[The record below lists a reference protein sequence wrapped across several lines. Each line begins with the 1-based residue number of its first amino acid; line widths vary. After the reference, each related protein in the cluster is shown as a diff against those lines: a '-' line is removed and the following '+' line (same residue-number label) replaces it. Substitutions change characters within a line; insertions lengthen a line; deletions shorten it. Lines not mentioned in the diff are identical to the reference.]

1 MRKLRFDLT
10 IDASAALAPNADSFY
25 AQAYLGG
32 SEIADNFRTLP
43 GIKYKTKIGTV
54 TFGNQLLAV
63 SPCNFPNLN
72 TDDLSSVE
80 IDVCALSA
88 MAQVCQFDLE
98 QSFVSLQ
105 MAAGSNG
112 DFTVANFFNFYW
124 SEMANSIN
132 GQIESLRWQ
141 GDTGLAPLPGPIPDP
156 LSLCDGYEVAL
167 TAGLVPPVTVPPTTP
182 VVNGGTGAIATFAT
196 LITKLN
202 AAFALTPANI
212 ASRTADLRFYM
223 PTQLVNLYRYG
234 VAAGNTNAYITQ
246 DLNLTYLGIKIVL
259 CPGMSN
265 DTFVITLKDNLIYAF
280 DGEGDSSDLRAVN
293 LADTVAEPVIR
304 TRANMK
310 VGFSYVNPGD
320 IVFYS

>member
-1 MRKLRFDLT
+1 MRKLRFDLN
-10 IDASAALAPNADSFY
+10 ILPSAELTPNADAFY

-54 TFGNQLLAV
+54 TFGTGLLAA

-72 TDDLSSVE
+72 TDELSSVE
-80 IDVCALSA
+80 VDVCALSA

-112 DFTVANFFNFYW
+112 DFTVASFFSFYW
-124 SEMANSIN
+124 SEMANAIA

-141 GDTGLAPLPGPIPDP
+141 GDTGGAAPLN
-156 LSLCDGYEVAL
+156 LCDGYEVLLGNAL
-167 TAGLVPPVTVPPTTP
+167 PPPVPVPGTNY
-182 VVNGGTGAIATFAT
+182 VISGGSGAITTFSGVGELADS
-196 LITKLN
+196 LE
-202 AAFALTPANI
+202 AAFALVPAAI
-212 ASRTADLRFYM
+212 ASRTADLRIYM
-223 PTQLVNLYRYG
+223 PTQLVNIYRLG
-234 VAAGNTNAYITQ
+234 VASGNTNAYITQ
-246 DLNLTYLGIKIVL
+246 DLSLTYLGIKIVL

-265 DTFVITLKDNLIYAF
+265 NTFVITLKDNLLFAF
-280 DGEGDSSDLRAVN
+280 DGEGDASDLRAIN

-310 VGFSYVNPGD
+310 VGFSFVNPQD
-320 IVFYS
+320 IVYYS

>member
-10 IDASAALAPNADSFY
+10 IDPSAALAPNADAFY

-32 SEIADNFRTLP
+32 TEITDNFRTLP

-54 TFGNQLLAV
+54 TFGSQLLAA

-72 TDDLSSVE
+72 TDDLSSHEV
-80 IDVCALSA
+80 DVCALSA

-124 SEMANSIN
+124 SEMANAVN
-132 GQIESLRWQ
+132 GQIEQLRWI
-141 GDTGLAPLPGPIPDP
+141 GNTSLPPIAPGVPDP
-156 LSLCDGYEVAL
+156 LSLCDGYEVQFGAP
-167 TAGLVPPVTVPPTTP
+167 GSGIVPYTMV
-182 VVNGGTGAIATFAT
+182 GGINPTFANLLT
-196 LITKLN
+196 NIQS
-202 AAFALTPANI
+202 AFALVPAAI
-212 ASRTADLRFYM
+212 ASRTADLRIYL
-223 PTQLVNLYRYG
+223 PTQLVNLYRLG
-234 VAAGNTNAYITQ
+234 VAQGNTNAFITQ
-246 DLNLTYLGIKIVL
+246 DLALTYLGIKIVL

-265 DTFVITLKDNLIYAF
+265 NKILITLKDNLIYAF
-280 DGEGDSSDLRAVN
+280 DGEGDSSDLRAIN

-310 VGFSYVNPGD
+310 VGFSFVNPQD
-320 IVFYS
+320 IVFGS

>member
-1 MRKLRFDLT
+1 MKKLRFDLN
-10 IDASAALAPNADSFY
+10 IDASALLAPNADAFY
-25 AQAYLGG
+25 AQAYLSG
-32 SEIADNFRTLP
+32 SEIPDNFRTLP

-54 TFGNQLLAV
+54 TFGTGLLAT

-72 TDDLSSVE
+72 TDDLSSHEV
-80 IDVCALSA
+80 DVCALSA

-112 DFTVANFFNFYW
+112 DFTVASFFNFYW
-124 SEMANSIN
+124 SEMANAIA

-141 GDTGLAPLPGPIPDP
+141 GDTLSVNPQLA
-156 LSLCDGYEVAL
+156 LCDGYEKQLAASVL
-167 TAGLVPPVTVPPTTP
+167 AGDVI
-182 VVNGGTGAIATFAT
+182 NGGTGNITTFTGVGGLGA
-196 LITKLN
+196 KLA
-202 AAFALTPANI
+202 AAFAFVPAAI
-212 ASRTADLRFYM
+212 ASRTADLRIYM
-223 PTQLVNLYRYG
+223 PAQLVNIYRLG
-234 VAAGNTNAYITQ
+234 VASGNTNAYITQ
-246 DLNLTYLGIKIVL
+246 DLSLTYLGIKIVL

-265 DTFVITLKDNLIYAF
+265 NKFVITLKDNLIYAF

-310 VGFSYVNPGD
+310 VGFSFVNPTD
-320 IVFYS
+320 IVYYA

>member
-10 IDASAALAPNADSFY
+10 IDASATLAPNAEAFY
-25 AQAYLGG
+25 AQAYLGS
-32 SEIADNFRTLP
+32 SEIVDNFRTLP
-43 GIKYKTKIGTV
+43 GIKYKTKLGTV
-54 TFGNQLLAV
+54 TFGNQLLAT

-72 TDDLSSVE
+72 VDDLSSVE

-124 SEMANSIN
+124 SEMANSVN

-141 GDTGLAPLPGPIPDP
+141 GDTSLPPVAPGVPDP
-156 LSLCDGYEVAL
+156 LSLCDGYEVKL
-167 TAGLVPPVTVPPTTP
+167 TAVGSGVIPYNILP
-182 VVNGGTGAIATFAT
+182 GSTFAT
-196 LITKLN
+196 LLVDL
-202 AAFALTPANI
+202 AGMFALLPAAV
-212 ASRTADLRFYM
+212 ASRTADLRIFM
-223 PTQLVNLYRYG
+223 PTQMVNLYRLG
-234 VAAGNTNAYITQ
+234 VASGNTNAYITQ
-246 DLNLTYLGIKIVL
+246 DLSLTYLGIKIVQ

-265 DTFVITLKDNLIYAF
+265 DTMLITLKDNLIYAF
-280 DGEGDSSDLRAVN
+280 DGEGDSSDLRAIN
-293 LADTVAEPVIR
+293 LSDTVAEPVIR

-310 VGFSYVNPGD
+310 VGFSFVNPTN
-320 IVFYS
+320 IVYGS